1 MELLGAILEASL
13 VSCSVRFDSLQPHGL
28 SLPGCLVHGN
38 SQARILEWF
47 AIPFPGGSSQFGD
60 RNWVSCIS
68 GRFFTLWA
76 SRYSPHIFDHFS
88 ILYWHGRSIDVPKS
102 LYFMSTYFYKI
113 CCIVFP
119 LGSIHF
125 RLSFFL
131 RPSLSPALPPF
142 CPLFFPFIFL
152 SFFPCFF
159 LARSKNMLS
168 GQLFLMIS
176 CRLKF

>member
-28 SLPGCLVHGN
+28 SLPGCPVHGN
-38 SQARILEWF
+38 SQASILEWF
-47 AIPFPGGSSQFGD
+47 AIPFPGGPSQFGD

-76 SRYSPHIFDHFS
+76 SRYSPHILDHFS
-88 ILYWHGRSIDVPKS
+88 ILCWHGRSIDVPKS

-131 RPSLSPALPPF
+131 LPSLSPAIPPF
-142 CPLFFPFIFL
+142 CPLSFL
-152 SFFPCFF
+152 LSSLHSF
-159 LARSKNMLS
+159 LAS
-168 GQLFLMIS
+168 FLQEART
-176 CRLKF
+176 CWVVNYF